1 MLRRLSSGAPGPPQ
15 HAAVRALR
23 GEEVLA
29 WTQGSERREADSAD
43 IGGRKRLLRRGPT
56 PGLPALLVVS
66 QARRGGALRVH
77 LLAEVGTSARTWGL
91 QDLRLVDGLGVGAR
105 EATEF
110 ALTFAGAPRPL
121 YWRCDSP
128 EQRARFLWSL
138 LEVCVAR
145 LQSKA
150 PPSQRLSLLDLQ
162 TFAKEVAEDSPKPL
176 AVKRKSDSDAR
187 PEPDQRVIRTTS
199 EPQAGA
205 LNRLIARAE
214 TTNSRR
220 SIDGPPVARPPT
232 ETAAGAGAGAGG
244 GGTSAERDLTVYEHA
259 FVLAARRLG
268 ARPPQFKRS
277 RPQSPIGVA
286 APCSPPG
293 LLHDTE
299 EGSATEMLVAR
310 CKAQEERKQYRL
322 VGNDASD
329 LEYALEAFFGDED
342 NQQLSAF
349 AEWTRNE
356 MTEIETKNMADTVD
370 IELEPQSEVVAA
382 YRAALVESV
391 SEAQEYLLPAEA
403 RLAPFSELIEE
414 IRGRVELLD
423 RHRRNVSD
431 LRDLL
436 EDLLEHAV
444 WTEEEE
450 QKVAEIRNK
459 VKENPNILIEDD
471 KFTFGTVVPV
481 LDDVA
486 EKLSYASHPD
496 ITDDVAAFAETRAN
510 MKTRRDEIVKFLTPA
525 FKERSVMDGLRKV
538 SLSGSPVS
546 SS

>member
-15 HAAVRALR
+15 YAAVRALR

-66 QARRGGALRVH
+66 LARRGGALRVH
-77 LLAEVGTSARTWGL
+77 LLAEVGTSARTWAL
-91 QDLRLVDGLGVGAR
+91 QDLRLVDGLGVSVR

-121 YWRCDSP
+121 YWRCDGP
-128 EQRARFLWSL
+128 EQRARFLWTL
-138 LEVCVAR
+138 LEVCAAR

-150 PPSQRLSLLDLQ
+150 PPSQRLSLLELQ
-162 TFAKEVAEDSPKPL
+162 TFAKQVAENSPKPL

-187 PEPDQRVIRTTS
+187 PAPDQRVIRTTS
-199 EPQAGA
+199 EPQPSA
-205 LNRLIARAE
+205 LHRIVQRGENAS
-214 TTNSRR
+214 TRR
-220 SIDGPPVARPPT
+220 SIDGPLVPRPPT
-232 ETAAGAGAGAGG
+232 ESGGAAGGDGNGG
-244 GGTSAERDLTVYEHA
+244 GGAERDLTVYEHA

-277 RPQSPIGVA
+277 RPQSPIGVT
-286 APCSPPG
+286 APCSPPP
-293 LLHDTE
+293 LLHDTQ

-322 VGNDASD
+322 VGKDASD
-329 LEYALEAFFGDED
+329 LEYALEAFFECQS
-342 NQQLSAF
+342 NQELSTF

-370 IELEPQSEVVAA
+370 IELEPQSAVVAA
-382 YRAALVESV
+382 YRAALVNTV
-391 SEAQEYLLPAEA
+391 SEAQECLLPAEA
-403 RLAPFSELIEE
+403 RLAPYSALIED
-414 IRGRVELLD
+414 IRDRAELLD
-423 RHRRNVSD
+423 RHRRNVCQ

-471 KFTFGTVVPV
+471 AFTFGTVVPV

-496 ITDDVAAFAETRAN
+496 ITDDVAAFAETRSE
-510 MKTRRDEIVKFLTPA
+510 MKSTRDEIVKFLTPA
-525 FKERSVMDGLRKV
+525 FKERSLMDGLHKV